1 MMQSYV
7 VCNPPLSPLC
17 CSSSRGC
24 FHIQRIV
31 VCAQVQSLLILCW
44 CRDVWLEINVNF
56 DLSSGPKCWLT
67 HCSMYAFTNCVIPWS
82 CKFKANVNVC
92 SLGDNKCL
100 SLRQWN
106 AHVGILPM
114 WSWSCKTP
122 SIGLMFE
129 SPCQTIVYGHVS
141 GNGRGHTMWPPPSGN
156 RKLPS
161 CWQGASRREV
171 RQLVLALHQAGGQAC
186 STLIVGILT
195 SWLERL

>member
-7 VCNPPLSPLC
+7 VCNPLL
-17 CSSSRGC
+17 SSSLLQLQ
-24 FHIQRIV
+24 QRMFSHTEDSC
-31 VCAQVQSLLILCW
+31 VCTGAVTAHFVLVQRCMARNQRKFWSQLRTKVLVNSLLYVCMYKLCDPVIMQVQGQC
-44 CRDVWLEINVNF
+44 
-56 DLSSGPKCWLT
+56 
-67 HCSMYAFTNCVIPWS
+67 H
-82 CKFKANVNVC
+82 VC

-195 SWLERL
+195 SWLESL

>member
-1 MMQSYV
+1 MHLQ
-7 VCNPPLSPLC
+7 
-17 CSSSRGC
+17 
-24 FHIQRIV
+24 IV
-31 VCAQVQSLLILCW
+31 
-44 CRDVWLEINVNF
+44 
-56 DLSSGPKCWLT
+56 
-67 HCSMYAFTNCVIPWS
+67 WS

-195 SWLERL
+195 SWIESQVLNNILPQCRSTDIRPCLMWRMSARPLGFPSLLGMIKSCFSTYL